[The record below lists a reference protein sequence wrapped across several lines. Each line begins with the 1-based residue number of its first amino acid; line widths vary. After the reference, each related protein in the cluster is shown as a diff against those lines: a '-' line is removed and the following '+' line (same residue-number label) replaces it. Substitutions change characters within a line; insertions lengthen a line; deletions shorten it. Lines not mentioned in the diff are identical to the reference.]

1 MENEVKKTKDLLPIK
16 ELTAEQLHFYC
27 KEEFFDFETT
37 ATVPQLQGMIGQER
51 AVKAVEFGLHT
62 KNSGYNIFISG
73 MVGTGRMTYA
83 KQVVQQLADKQPVP
97 RDWCYVNNFEDS
109 SRPLTISLPAG
120 IGAIFSQDMQEL
132 MENLRNHVPKAFSS
146 DDYERE
152 RTEIM
157 KSFQE
162 KRGEMLQSFVNKAE
176 TYSVLSKW
184 SPTGFMMV
192 PLLDGKP
199 VSEEEFQKL
208 PDDKKEKIRKNL
220 EAVHD
225 LAMEVI
231 RQVQDTEKDV
241 REKIH
246 DLDSR
251 VAMFAVGHL
260 IDEVQE
266 KYKYSDDIVK
276 YLEAV
281 RNDVVKNIND
291 FKQSLP
297 PEEESVMSLFKK
309 SSQEVMKERYTVNLL
324 VDNRSCQ
331 GAPVII
337 ETNPNYYNLC
347 GRVEYSSRMGAV
359 STDFTMIKPG
369 SFHLANG
376 GYLIVNAMDVLI
388 NPGVWEAMKRILK
401 TRKLTIE
408 SLGEQYGLIAM
419 ASLKPQAIPVDVK
432 VIMLGST
439 YLYHLMYQYDEDFRK
454 LFKIHADFDVDIENT
469 LENITKMAEFVSVT
483 VKKENLKDFTRAGV
497 ARVIEYIAR
506 LGGSQNKFTARF
518 NQIVEILCEADSWAS
533 LEGANI
539 VDFSHV
545 QKAIDEKRYRANKYE
560 ERIHEMFKEGLY
572 LIDTED
578 AKVGQI
584 NGLAVLGIGEYA
596 FGKPSRITANTY
608 LGRAGV
614 VNIERETK
622 MSGATHSKGVL
633 TLSGY
638 LGNKYAQ
645 KIPLSLTASLTFEQ
659 LYEGI
664 DGDSASSAELY
675 AILSSLSGVP
685 LRQDIAVTGSVNQKG
700 EIQPIGGVTE
710 KIEGFYEV
718 CKIKG
723 MTGKQ
728 GVMIPAQNVKDL
740 ALNGEIV
747 EAVRNGKFHIYYIN
761 SIDEGIELLTGT
773 SAGVLDSNGF
783 YPAKSVHGLVMAKLQ
798 TYHDVYSAEKRE
810 SEYQEST
817 KHKDEEF

>member
-1 MENEVKKTKDLLPIK
+1 MDNELKELLPIR
-16 ELTAEQLHFYC
+16 ELTSKQLHFYC
-27 KEEFFDFETT
+27 EEECFDFETT
-37 ATVPQLQGMIGQER
+37 ATVTPLQGMIGQER
-51 AVKAVEFGLHT
+51 AIKAVEFGLHT
-62 KNSGYNIFISG
+62 KNLGYNIFISG
-73 MVGTGRMTYA
+73 MVGSGRMTYS
-83 KQVVQQLADKQPVP
+83 KQVVQKLADKQPVP
-97 RDWCYVNNFEDS
+97 HDWCYVNNFEDS
-109 SRPLTISLPAG
+109 SRPFAISLPVG
-120 IGAIFSQDMQEL
+120 IGSIFSQDMQEL

-162 KRGEMLQSFVNKAE
+162 KRGEMLQAFVEKAE
-176 TYSVLSKW
+176 TYSILSKW

-199 VSEEEFQKL
+199 VSEEDFQKL
-208 PDDKKEKIRKNL
+208 SDEKKEIIRKNL

-241 REKIH
+241 REKIR

-266 KYKYSDDIVK
+266 KYKYSEDIVK

-281 RNDVVKNIND
+281 RGDVVKNIND
-291 FKQSLP
+291 FKQTLQS
-297 PEEESVMSLFKK
+297 EEECVMSLFKK
-309 SSQEVMKERYTVNLL
+309 SSQEVMKERYTVNIL
-324 VDNRSCQ
+324 VDNRTCQ

-369 SFHLANG
+369 AFHLANG
-376 GYLIVNAMDVLI
+376 GYLIVNAMDILI

-401 TRKLTIE
+401 TKTLTIE

-454 LFKIHADFDVDIENT
+454 LFKIHADFDVNIENT
-469 LENITKMAEFVSVT
+469 PDNITKMVEFVSVT
-483 VKKENLKDFTRAGV
+483 VKNENLKDFTRAAV

-506 LGGSQNKFTARF
+506 LGGRQNKFTARF

-533 LEGANI
+533 IDGAKL
-539 VDFSHV
+539 VDYSHV
-545 QKAIDEKRYRANKYE
+545 QKAIAEKRYRANKYE
-560 ERIHEMFKEGLY
+560 EMIHEMFKDGVY
-572 LIDTED
+572 LIDTEG

-608 LGRAGV
+608 LGRAGI

-633 TLSGY
+633 TLSSY

-645 KIPLSLTASLTFEQ
+645 RIPLSLTASLTFEQ
-659 LYEGI
+659 LYEGV
-664 DGDSASSAELY
+664 DGDSASSTELY
-675 AILSSLSGVP
+675 AILSSLAEVP

-723 MTGKQ
+723 MTSKQ
-728 GVMIPAQNVKDL
+728 GVMIPEQNVRDL

-747 EAVRNGKFHIYYIN
+747 EAVSNGKFHIYQISN
-761 SIDEGIELLTGT
+761 VDEGIELLTGI
-773 SAGVLDSNGF
+773 SAGILDSNGG
-783 YPAKSVHGLVMAKLQ
+783 YPANSVHGLVMAKLK
-798 TYHDVYSAEKRE
+798 TYHDAYSNEKLDAEQ
-810 SEYQEST
+810 QESGKT
-817 KHKDEEF
+817 DSE

>member
-1 MENEVKKTKDLLPIK
+1 MENEVKDVKKILPIK

-37 ATVPQLQGMIGQER
+37 ATVPPLQGMIGQER
-51 AVKAVEFGLHT
+51 AVNAVEFGLHT
-62 KNSGYNIFISG
+62 KNLGYNIFISG

-83 KQVVQQLADKQPVP
+83 EHVVSEEAKGQPVP
-97 RDWCYVNNFEDS
+97 LDWCYVNNFDDA
-109 SRPLTISLPAG
+109 SRPLTISLPSG
-120 IGAIFSQDMQEL
+120 KGSIFCQDMQEL

-146 DDYERE
+146 EDYERE

-162 KRGEMLQSFVNKAE
+162 KRGEMLQTFVDKAE

-192 PLLDGKP
+192 PLLNGKP

-208 PDDKKEKIRKNL
+208 PDDKKEKIKKNL

-241 REKIH
+241 REKIR

-281 RNDVVKNIND
+281 RGDVVKNIND
-291 FKQSLP
+291 FKQTLP
-297 PEEESVMSLFKK
+297 SEEENVMSLFKK
-309 SSQEVMKERYTVNLL
+309 SSQEVMKERYTVNLF
-324 VDNRSCQ
+324 VDNRTCK

-376 GYLIVNAMDVLI
+376 GYLIVNAMDVLS

-419 ASLKPQAIPVDVK
+419 ASLKPQAIPVNVK

-454 LFKIHADFDVDIENT
+454 LFKIHADFDADIDNT
-469 LENITKMAEFVSVT
+469 PENITKMANFVSVT
-483 VKKENLKDFTRAGV
+483 VKKEHLKDFTRAGV

-518 NQIVEILCEADSWAS
+518 NQVVEILCEADSWAS
-533 LEGANI
+533 LEGASI
-539 VDFSHV
+539 IDFSHV

-645 KIPLSLTASLTFEQ
+645 KMPLSLTASLTFEQ

-675 AILSSLSGVP
+675 AILSSLAEVP

-723 MTGKQ
+723 MTGQQ
-728 GVMIPAQNVKDL
+728 GVMIPAQNVRDL

-747 EAVRNGKFHIYYIN
+747 EAVKNGKFHIYYIN
-761 SIDEGIELLTGT
+761 SVDEGIELLTGN
-773 SAGVLDSNGF
+773 SAGVLDSAGL
-783 YPAKSVHGLVMAKLQ
+783 YPAKSVHGLVMAKLK
-798 TYHDVYSAEKRE
+798 TYHDAYLNEKRAVE
-810 SEYQEST
+810 NQESS
-817 KHKDEEF
+817 KNADEEF